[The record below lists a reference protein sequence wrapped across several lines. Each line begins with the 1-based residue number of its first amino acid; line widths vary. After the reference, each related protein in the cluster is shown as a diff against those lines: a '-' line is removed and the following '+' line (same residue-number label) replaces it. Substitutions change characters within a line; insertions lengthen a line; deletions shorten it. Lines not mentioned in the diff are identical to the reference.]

1 MAMRTTIHR
10 GHNTG
15 VGPRVSYV
23 IPTRDRPDRLAR
35 TLDAIGSLG
44 AHDAEVIV
52 VDNASSSRPIVP
64 ARLAGDI
71 PVRLLEMGSNLGAAA
86 RNEGAKASDPSS
98 AWIVMLDDDSY
109 PVDLGM
115 LEALRDATGDTLAV
129 SADIWLPAH
138 DRRESGGLPEVFIG
152 CGVAL
157 RRDWLLAS
165 GGYDATFGYYVEE
178 YDLAARLI
186 ASGGRV
192 VFDPRFAVAHHK
204 VEQGRDMDQI
214 LRRLV
219 RNNGWVAQR
228 YAPDDERRREIREV
242 RSRYRRIAEKEGAL
256 SGYSK
261 GLVELRATIA
271 GQMRAPLTRAHF
283 DRFTGLAAA
292 RDALAREHARRAF
305 ATCAIIEPGKNAWAI
320 ERALLEIGVRI
331 TNADDADALILGT
344 MSPGPM
350 LDGIVRAMDGALGGA
365 LGIGRR
371 VIAPWIVG
379 QADDAPW
386 LLRWRRDP
394 LAGSD
399 AAPPMRAQDRA
410 RVSA

>member
-1 MAMRTTIHR
+1 MALRTTPSPA
-10 GHNTG
+10 HNTG
-15 VGPRVSYV
+15 VNPRVSYV
-23 IPTRDRPDRLAR
+23 IPTRDRPERLAR
-35 TLDAIGSLG
+35 TLDAIASLG

-52 VDNASSSRPIVP
+52 VDNASSVRPIVP

-86 RNEGAKASDPSS
+86 RNEGASASDPSS
-98 AWIVMLDDDSY
+98 DWVVMLDDDSY

-115 LEALRDATGDTLAV
+115 LGALRDASSDTLAI

-138 DRRESGGLPEVFIG
+138 GRRESGGLPEVFIG

-157 RRDWLLAS
+157 RRDWLLAT

-256 SGYSK
+256 AGYRD
-261 GLVELRATIA
+261 GLSELRTTIA
-271 GQMRAPLTRAHF
+271 GQTRTPLTRSHF

-292 RDALAREHARRAF
+292 REALARAHAGRAF

-331 TNADDADALILGT
+331 TNAGDADALVIGT

-350 LDGIVRAMDGALGGA
+350 LDGLAGAIEAPDGS
-365 LGIGRR
+365 GRR
-371 VIAPWIVG
+371 VIAPWALG
-379 QADDAPW
+379 LDSDAEW

-394 LAGSD
+394 RAGSD
-399 AAPPMRAQDRA
+399 AAPPRRARDRA
-410 RVSA
+410 RVPA